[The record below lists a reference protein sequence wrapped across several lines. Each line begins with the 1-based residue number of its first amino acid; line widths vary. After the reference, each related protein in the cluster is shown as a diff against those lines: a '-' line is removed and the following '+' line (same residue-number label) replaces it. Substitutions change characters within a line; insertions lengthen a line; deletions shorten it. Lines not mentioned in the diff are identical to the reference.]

1 MAGGDGAAG
10 GAGDVREEGPSR
22 GRAPAGAADRDSPAV
37 RSLMASLARDDVVF
51 DGAGA
56 PPDPP
61 EAPAPGAATSV
72 PHPHLALLQHQLQA
86 QTQQAATQYA
96 VLLQLQAQQQ
106 LQARGAVHQAPAPSA
121 PLDPQAQADLQRVQ
135 RTQKQNNAAQ
145 KRYRSR
151 QKEKVNNLVKR
162 SEDLEVENKALKLR
176 VAQLEATNARLRDE
190 LASATSPRG
199 PRREGAEP
207 EAEADTEAEAEAEA
221 EAGR

>member
-10 GAGDVREEGPSR
+10 GAGVVEEAGPSR

-61 EAPAPGAATSV
+61 EAPAPAPGAPATSASL
-72 PHPHLALLQHQLQA
+72 PHPQLALLQHQLQA

-96 VLLQLQAQQQ
+96 VLLQLQAQQRQ
-106 LQARGAVHQAPAPSA
+106 LHARGATRQAPAPSA
-121 PLDPQAQADLQRVQ
+121 PVDPQALADLQRAQ
-135 RTQKQNNAAQ
+135 RAQKQNNAAQ

-207 EAEADTEAEAEAEA
+207 EAEAEA

>member
-1 MAGGDGAAG
+1 MAGRSGAAG
-10 GAGDVREEGPSR
+10 GAGVVEAGEGPDR
-22 GRAPAGAADRDSPAV
+22 GRRAPAGVDRDSPAV

-135 RTQKQNNAAQ
+135 RAQKQNNAAQ

-162 SEDLEVENKALKLR
+162 SEALEVENKALKLR

-190 LASATSPRG
+190 LASAAPQWRPVQGSVLEVG
-199 PRREGAEP
+199 GAG
-207 EAEADTEAEAEAEA
+207 
-221 EAGR
+221 AGKP